1 MRCQGGNAR
10 QSGTGPHCGF
20 ASQQNNEFGGVCEDR
35 RRMASE
41 NELLEAI
48 CAAPE
53 LDAPRLAYARWLE
66 AHSDP
71 RGEFI
76 RASCTP
82 GGEARANELLALHGD
97 HWKTALD
104 ELRVDQSP
112 PPRFARGFIAE
123 VYLMGTFDELMLD
136 FADAIVAM
144 RPVPVALVLGAER
157 FLLRSDQRVYA
168 WQRRADNAITIAT
181 WPDYR
186 ELASAPPTNESV
198 EMLGFVGDVLRY
210 RIGSELRELAFSTL

>member
-1 MRCQGGNAR
+1 
-10 QSGTGPHCGF
+10 
-20 ASQQNNEFGGVCEDR
+20 
-35 RRMASE
+35 MATE
-41 NELLEAI
+41 AELLDAV
-48 CAAPE
+48 CAAPD
-53 LDAPRLAYARWLE
+53 LDAPRLAYARWLDE
-66 AHSDP
+66 RSDP

-82 GGEARANELLALHGD
+82 GGEARAHEFFSLHGD
-97 HWKTALD
+97 RWTR
-104 ELRVDQSP
+104 ELRELRDEQAY

-136 FADAIVAM
+136 FAGTLVAM
-144 RPVPVALVLGAER
+144 RPVPVAVILGAER

-186 ELASAPPTNESV
+186 ELASAPPTSENV
-198 EMLGFVGDVLRY
+198 EMLGFVGDVMRY
-210 RIGSELRELAFSTL
+210 RIGTGLGELAFSTG